1 MKSIKS
7 IKDYIK
13 LESASGLLL
22 MLAAIL
28 AILCKNTGLVNVY
41 DSALT
46 FNILRQP
53 LIFWVNDL
61 FMVLFFL
68 LVGLELKREVLEGRL
83 ASRETRSLPI
93 LAAFGGVFAP
103 ALIYV
108 YFNKHDPVGLQGW
121 AIPVATDIAFAI
133 SVLYLVGNKV
143 PTALKLS
150 LLTLAIVDDLIAVLI
165 IAFFYT
171 AEISYFWLFVSSI
184 PIILLFILNKFN
196 IKHLS
201 YFLIIGVVLWF
212 SILKSGMHPTIAGI
226 LLALFI
232 PLSSQTDT
240 SPLKNLEHKLH
251 PWVSFAI
258 LPLFAFFNAGVNLHQ
273 LSFANILHPITLGIT
288 LGLFIGKQVGV
299 MFISW
304 CSIKFK
310 ICKLPEDVSWLQYYG
325 MAILTGIGFTMSLF
339 IGSISLFDVNSQEAM
354 RLGIIL
360 GSLLSGIIGYSVLR
374 ISLGQTTH

>member
-28 AILCKNTGLVNVY
+28 AILCKNTSLVNIY

-46 FNILRQP
+46 FNILRHP

-68 LVGLELKREVLEGRL
+68 LVGLELKREVLDGRL
-83 ASRETRSLPI
+83 SSHENRSLPV
-93 LAAFGGVFAP
+93 LAAFGGVLAP
-103 ALIYV
+103 AAIYA
-108 YFNKHDPVGLQGW
+108 YFNRHDPVALHGW

-133 SVLYLVGNKV
+133 SVLYLLGNKI
-143 PTALKLS
+143 PSALKLS

-171 AEISYFWLFVSSI
+171 AEISYFWIVISLV
-184 PIILLFILNKFN
+184 PIIILFILNKFN
-196 IKHLS
+196 IRHLS
-201 YFLIIGVVLWF
+201 YFLITGVVLWF
-212 SILKSGMHPTIAGI
+212 SILKSGIHPTIAGI

-232 PLSSQTDT
+232 PLSGHTDK
-240 SPLKNLEHKLH
+240 SLLKDLEQKLH

-258 LPLFAFFNAGVNLHQ
+258 LPIFAFFNAGVNLQ
-273 LSFANILHPITLGIT
+273 QINFANILHPITLGIT
-288 LGLFIGKQVGV
+288 LGLFVGKQVGV

-304 CSIKFK
+304 CSVKFK
-310 ICKLPEDVSWLQYYG
+310 ICKLPENVSWLQYYG

-339 IGSISLFDVNSQEAM
+339 IGSISLFDIDSQEAM

-360 GSLLSGIIGYSVLR
+360 GSLLSGIIGYCVLR
-374 ISLGQTTH
+374 ISLGQTTD